1 MTRPVIQIYNAQTY
15 ETLVREMNDEEY
27 VDWQSS
33 ESERTAE
40 QAKAIRDQ
48 RNEKLNKSD
57 WTQLFDSSANKD
69 DWIAYRKSL
78 RDLTKQVNFPWEI
91 SWPQEPGA

>member
-40 QAKAIRDQ
+40 QAKAIPA
-48 RNEKLNKSD
+48 KS
-57 WTQLFDSSANKD
+57 AKN
-69 DWIAYRKSL
+69 
-78 RDLTKQVNFPWEI
+78 
-91 SWPQEPGA
+91 